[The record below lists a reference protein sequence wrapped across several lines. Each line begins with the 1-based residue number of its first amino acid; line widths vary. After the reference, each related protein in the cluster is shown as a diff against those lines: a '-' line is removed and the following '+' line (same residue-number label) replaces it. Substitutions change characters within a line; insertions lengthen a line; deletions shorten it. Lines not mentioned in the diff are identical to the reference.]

1 MRGESFEVLGDLQS
15 ILNKVQLETV
25 LTTIKKQ
32 FDKIDLGQI
41 EEQWSER
48 AKTTLDQIKLKF
60 KDIDDIRRNRE

>member
-1 MRGESFEVLGDLQS
+1 M
-15 ILNKVQLETV
+15 ETV